1 MLRHPAFDP
10 TRVYLFWQAL
20 AQEFGPIFRKDM
32 PGHPNM
38 VFISNPEDVCAMFE
52 ATRRDPVRPGLT
64 SLKKIRE
71 EGRRARERR
80 ERGESRRERER
91 GESRR
96 ERGRG
101 ESSRERER
109 GDGGRRTREED
120 EERRKREDGCPR
132 AGVFDGGAGILAEQG
147 EEWWR
152 VRRRVQK
159 PITDAALVSRYLPDM
174 DDVARAFVRRI
185 RSLRDKENEV
195 PATFVNEIYKWAI
208 ESLATVVLER
218 RLHCIEDD
226 LRGSPESSH
235 LIPLAKQFLDALYE
249 TENVK
254 LWQYFPTTSIT
265 RLKDAHDVFSEIA
278 LRAIED
284 TERALASC
292 RRGRDEPRR
301 LSLLENLLETPGLS
315 RGDVITFLID
325 LLATGIDTTSHSVS
339 HMLYLLAKN
348 PEVQGRVIREVDAEV
363 GKPEHLSPEH
373 IARLTYT
380 RAAFRETLRI
390 MPVGIG
396 ITRKLN
402 RDTVLGGYLVP
413 KGWQV
418 VVPSMLINHKDSIFP
433 RASEFLPER
442 FLRGSPLAPTHSYA
456 FLPFSVGTR
465 MCIGRRVAQQEI
477 MCLMIRI
484 LGEFT
489 VVYKHEDIH
498 LINKLSYRPSHP
510 LRFTFNDRI

>member
-1 MLRHPAFDP
+1 MSEVTSKVMSEVKSKIKSEVISEVISEVRSKVNYMLDETFDP

-20 AQEFGPIFRKDM
+20 EQEFGPIFRKDM

-38 VFISNPEDVCAMFE
+38 VFISNPEDVCA
-52 ATRRDPVRPGLT
+52 
-64 SLKKIRE
+64 I
-71 EGRRARERR
+71 
-80 ERGESRRERER
+80 
-91 GESRR
+91 
-96 ERGRG
+96 
-101 ESSRERER
+101 
-109 GDGGRRTREED
+109 
-120 EERRKREDGCPR
+120 
-132 AGVFDGGAGILAEQG
+132 QG

-159 PITDAALVSRYLPDM
+159 PITDPALVSRYLPDM

-185 RSLRDKENEV
+185 KSLRDKDNEV
-195 PATFVNEIYKWAI
+195 PATFVNEIYKWAM

-218 RLHCIEDD
+218 RLHCFEDD
-226 LRGSPESSH
+226 LRGTPESSH
-235 LIPLAKQFLDALYE
+235 LIPLAKQFLDSLYE

-265 RLKDAHDVFSEIA
+265 RLKEAHGVFSEVA

-284 TERALASC
+284 TERAPAS
-292 RRGRDEPRR
+292 RRRAREEPRR
-301 LSLLENLLETPGLS
+301 LSLLETLLATPGLT
-315 RGDVITFLID
+315 RGDVLTFLVD

-373 IARLTYT
+373 IARLSYA
-380 RAAFRETLRI
+380 RAVFRETLRI

-396 ITRKLN
+396 ITRRLN

-418 VVPSMLINHKDSIFP
+418 VAPSMLINHKDSIFP

-442 FLRGSPLAPTHSYA
+442 FVRGSPLAPKHSHA

-465 MCIGRRVAQQEI
+465 MCIGRRIAQQEI
-477 MCLMIRI
+477 MCLLVRV

-489 VVYKHEDIH
+489 VDYKHEDIH
-498 LINKLSYRPSHP
+498 LVNKLNYRPSHP
-510 LRFTFNDRI
+510 LRFTFKDRV

>member
-1 MLRHPAFDP
+1 MSEVRSKVMSEVRSKSRSEIMSEIISEVRSKLNDMKGETFDP

-20 AQEFGPIFRKDM
+20 EQEFGPIFRKDM

-38 VFISNPEDVCAMFE
+38 VFITNPEDVCAMFE
-52 ATRRDPVRPGLT
+52 ATRLDPVRPGLT

-71 EGRRARERR
+71 
-80 ERGESRRERER
+80 
-91 GESRR
+91 
-96 ERGRG
+96 
-101 ESSRERER
+101 
-109 GDGGRRTREED
+109 
-120 EERRKREDGCPR
+120 
-132 AGVFDGGAGILAEQG
+132 EQG

-159 PITDAALVSRYLPDM
+159 PITDPALVSRYLPAM
-174 DDVARAFVRRI
+174 DDVAKAF
-185 RSLRDKENEV
+185 
-195 PATFVNEIYKWAI
+195 
-208 ESLATVVLER
+208 
-218 RLHCIEDD
+218 
-226 LRGSPESSH
+226 
-235 LIPLAKQFLDALYE
+235 FLDSLYE

-265 RLKDAHDVFSEIA
+265 RLKEAHGVFSEVA

-292 RRGRDEPRR
+292 RREREEPRR
-301 LSLLENLLETPGLS
+301 LSLLETLLATPGLS
-315 RGDVITFLID
+315 RGDVLTFLVD

-348 PEVQGRVIREVDAEV
+348 PEVQGRVIHEIDAEV
-363 GKPEHLSPEH
+363 GQPEHLSPEH
-373 IARLTYT
+373 IARLSYT
-380 RAAFRETLRI
+380 RAVFRETLRI

-396 ITRKLN
+396 ITRRLN

-418 VVPSMLINHKDSIFP
+418 VVPSMLVNHKDSIFP

-442 FLRGSPLAPTHSYA
+442 FVRGSPLAPKHSYA

-465 MCIGRRVAQQEI
+465 MCIGRRIAQQEI
-477 MCLMIRI
+477 MCLFVRV

-489 VVYKHEDIH
+489 VDYKHEDIH
-498 LINKLSYRPSHP
+498 LVNKLNYRPSHP
-510 LRFTFNDRI
+510 LRFTFNDRA